1 MQTVSRTRSF
11 LFFFVAGCF
20 AALAIGEA
28 KASDYELKYL
38 RVVSSASVQPAS
50 ANSGLVLRYGV
61 VPNIAIRQ
69 TSSDDAEW
77 TLRPLVGKIGAA
89 GESDRIFFDR
99 FETIGYLFDEYY
111 QSRLYASR

>member
-1 MQTVSRTRSF
+1 M
-11 LFFFVAGCF
+11 
-20 AALAIGEA
+20 LAIGEA
-28 KASDYELKYL
+28 KASDYELRYL

-61 VPNIAIRQ
+61 VPSIAIRQ
-69 TSSDDAEW
+69 TSSDDGEW
-77 TLRPLVGKIGAA
+77 TLRPLIGNIGAA